1 MDHISKNETR
11 HFDVIMVLKND
22 THDEIQFDVRM
33 ICPSK
38 NIKIKDG
45 KLVTSSQKPSD
56 QNMYLMNPALVNFM
70 IFKFSFL
77 TEVFEL
83 RRPPIEETEQ
93 FSRCIK

>member
-1 MDHISKNETR
+1 MGRIYNDFGTDHISKNETR
-11 HFDVIMVLKND
+11 HFDVVMVLKND

-56 QNMYLMNPALVNFM
+56 QNMYLMNPALVDLLIYSNYF
-70 IFKFSFL
+70 FL
-77 TEVFEL
+77 TEL
-83 RRPPIEETEQ
+83 
-93 FSRCIK
+93 